1 MELEELWRERHAI
14 NSLDAPPDLFARQDA
29 VRQRHG
35 LSWGEYGRVYA
46 QALFN
51 VACEL
56 EGEQAARELMRNLQ
70 ESSRRERRRLKGAG
84 SHPHPHGAADE

>member
-14 NSLDAPPDLFARQDA
+14 NSLDAPPDFFARQDA

-35 LSWGEYGRVYA
+35 LSSEEFGSVYA

-56 EGEQAARELMRNLQ
+56 EGEQAAREMMGNLL
-70 ESSRRERRRLKGAG
+70 ESSRRFRRRLQGRG
-84 SHPHPHGAADE
+84 LPPPPPRRRR